1 MFRERL
7 EVLIRLLHQ
16 PLPQGQEGT
25 GSGVITIHVPDHGAC
40 QEGLL

>member
-40 QEGLL
+40 QEVRL

>member
-1 MFRERL
+1 MFRESL

-40 QEGLL
+40 QEGRL